1 MIIPNAKEDLQ
12 LEFQERGLYIIYH
25 LEVTYIYIYI
35 CVYIYIYIYIYTSP
49 SAPSL
54 TLLIKDLNMIY
65 LKNSNSS
72 ECLKIDL
79 NLLEAC
85 SYFKQDL
92 SRVNNSKSEKSR
104 SYSAVSSS
112 L

>member
-1 MIIPNAKEDLQ
+1 M
-12 LEFQERGLYIIYH
+12 Y
-25 LEVTYIYIYI
+25 VCVYIYICVCVCVCM
-35 CVYIYIYIYIYTSP
+35 CVYIYIYINIYTPP

-92 SRVNNSKSEKSR
+92 YKVTNSKSEKSR